1 MDAFFSDL
9 QTRKLPV
16 GGVLMIDS
24 ITSISISISIKKRG
38 VIELITS
45 ITKNVIDWSIDLDHH
60 FNEIKIDRGLGLI
73 EDKAI
78 FYNLIIGNSF
88 KFAIVRM
95 R

>member
-60 FNEIKIDRGLGLI
+60 FDQSGLLTVDDEKEIREHFREVD
-73 EDKAI
+73 
-78 FYNLIIGNSF
+78 
-88 KFAIVRM
+88 
-95 R
+95 